1 MRILFA
7 LLVACVGLQAV
18 ERPSQPNV
26 LWITA
31 EDMSPVLEEPTAA
44 THHTPQPARLRLLL
58 VGGVSLSLIWVE
70 EWMKVLAYNTNQLCR
85 FFR

>member
-44 THHTPQPARLRLLL
+44 THHTPPEPRLRLLL
-58 VGGVSLSLIWVE
+58 VGGVSFPCGVQVVEWVGL
-70 EWMKVLAYNTNQLCR
+70 VAL
-85 FFR
+85 

>member
-44 THHTPQPARLRLLL
+44 THHTPPAATQRLL
-58 VGGVSLSLIWVE
+58 
-70 EWMKVLAYNTNQLCR
+70 
-85 FFR
+85 